1 VIVAFT
7 AVVFLASAAIG
18 AYLTDWIGL
27 SIAPS
32 VVLVASALTAAAV
45 FISLRRSLPSE
56 HTESIPFA
64 ATVVSILTWLMWLAR
79 PSFLPIGSGP
89 DLTHHLALI
98 DFVERGWR
106 LPHDPLLAAR
116 LGEMVN
122 YTPGAHLLAAMAGAW
137 TRTDG
142 FHAIYPIIAFSVAL
156 KAGLIF
162 LVARR
167 LMPDRVQRTAWSLAA
182 VLLLF
187 APRDYFIGSFA
198 EASFLAQVVS
208 EMFAI
213 AMWLAIVVWTEHPSA
228 PTSALIGVF
237 GVATFLAWP
246 VALGPVALMAAG
258 MIALRSGLTMGER
271 FRHLAIAIAP
281 IAAVAGL
288 HALGRTSALAIVGV
302 AGYVAYPRAS
312 LFGWWFLVPAAAG
325 VAISAFD
332 RRTRSVTLFLIAIA
346 LQAAALLLVARRA
359 NAARPYMALK
369 MVYLAIYPMA
379 VAGSL
384 ALAAVEGG
392 IGRMVRMGWTR
403 MNTTGAPAATLRRG
417 QATPRRSVS
426 VSSRW
431 GWGPSASA
439 KRMGGTGRT
448 GSNRET
454 EENLFPSSLS
464 RLSRLT
470 SPSIFAWATVFVLAF
485 AAVRSA
491 TRMPRLKPAVSQT
504 LFQAGA
510 WARTNLKPEC
520 LDYIVDD
527 VYSAYW
533 LHIAVLRNA
542 RATPRSTDDD
552 TYVPERQR
560 VRWVVPD
567 GLLYAIAQD
576 FDRLPKD
583 VRSNVDI
590 VARFGRTAI
599 IKRRG
604 HASCVP

>member
-1 VIVAFT
+1 VIVGFT

-198 EASFLAQVVS
+198 EASYLAQVVS

-213 AMWLAIVVWTEHPSA
+213 AMWLAIVVWTDHPSA

-258 MIALRSGLTMGER
+258 MIALRSGLTLGER
-271 FRHLAIAIAP
+271 LRHLAIAIAP

-392 IGRMVRMGWTR
+392 IGRVGR
-403 MNTTGAPAATLRRG
+403 TGGTG
-417 QATPRRSVS
+417 T
-426 VSSRW
+426 
-431 GWGPSASA
+431 
-439 KRMGGTGRT
+439 MGGTGRT

-454 EENLFPSSLS
+454 EENLFPSRLS

-491 TRMPRLKPAVSQT
+491 TGMPRLKPAVSQT

-567 GLLYAIAQD
+567 GLPYAIAQD

-590 VARFGRTAI
+590 VARFGQTAI

-604 HASCVP
+604 QASCMP